1 MEGKMEAMEADAD
14 GSGEKRRKDGV
25 GGRAGRKKETCE
37 DAEDEN
43 ARAHRSRG
51 AIPAARSMATRRN
64 ETLLGDG
71 TWNEVGMAFRHVQD
85 ANGLED
91 GSLIDYS
98 HRWLSKDKR
107 EVVEVSDASL
117 VTASK

>member
-1 MEGKMEAMEADAD
+1 MEGEMEAKEADAV
-14 GSGEKRRKDGV
+14 GRGGKRRKDGV

-43 ARAHRSRG
+43 ALAHGSRG
-51 AIPAARSMATRRN
+51 AIPTAQSMATMKY
-64 ETLLGDG
+64 EKLLGDG
-71 TWNEVGMAFRHVQD
+71 TWNELRMAFRHAHD
-85 ANGLED
+85 ANGRED
-91 GSLIDYS
+91 GSLVEDS